1 MSKIFFTVGPT
12 QLYPE
17 IQEFY
22 REAFEKNIPS
32 ISHRS
37 QDFSEVLKTTVNEL
51 QKLLNVPDNFYFLFL
66 SSGTECMERTIE
78 SLVAVKSTHFVNGYF
93 AKRFKDIAIQLQ
105 RKVQTFTVPYGKSFL
120 FSDYAIDS
128 DSEMICLTL
137 NETSTGVAIN
147 PDEIVNLKKNN
158 PDKIIAVDA
167 VTAFPYTRLNFNYVD
182 VAFFSVQKGFGMPA
196 GLGVL
201 MVNKNCLMKA
211 HSVIRENVCSGSF
224 NNFIHLAEKA
234 EKYQTSVTPNA
245 LAIYVLGRVANM
257 LNNLDPD
264 YITSTTEKK
273 AKLIYDYFEKRE
285 DIHPFVEDPNSR
297 SKTTIVLQV
306 SGDTAHIFKKLE
318 YNDIIISK
326 GYADFRNQHI
336 RIGNFPM
343 HKIPDVLN
351 LLYLFQKI

>member
-37 QDFSEVLKTTVNEL
+37 SAFSEVVKTTTEEL
-51 QKLLNVPDNFYFLFL
+51 KKLLNVPDNFYFFFL

-78 SLVAVKSTHFVNGYF
+78 NLVAYKSTHFVNGYF
-93 AKRFKDIAIQLQ
+93 AKRFNDIAVQLH
-105 RKVQTFTVPYGKSFL
+105 RKVQTFTVPFGMNFSF
-120 FSDYAIDS
+120 AEHIIDS
-128 DSEMICLTL
+128 DSEMVCLTL

-147 PDEIVNLKKNN
+147 PEEIVNIKKKN

-167 VTAFPYTRLNFNYVD
+167 VTAFPYYRLDFNYVD

-201 MVNKNCLMKA
+201 IVNKNCLSKA
-211 HSVIRENVCSGSF
+211 NSVIKSNVCTGSF
-224 NNFIHLAEKA
+224 NNFLNLAEKA

-245 LAIYVLGRVANM
+245 LAIYVLGRVATM
-257 LNNLDPD
+257 LNNLDSD
-264 YITSTTEKK
+264 YISSTTEKK
-273 AKLIYDYFEKRE
+273 AKLIYDYFDSRE
-285 DIHPFVEDPNSR
+285 DIHPFVDDINSR
-297 SKTTIVLQV
+297 SKTTIVLRV
-306 SGDTAHIFKKLE
+306 SGDTNHIFKKLE
-318 YNDIIISK
+318 NNDLIISK
-326 GYADFRNQHI
+326 GYAEFREQHL

-343 HKIPDVLN
+343 HKIPDILN
-351 LLYLFQKI
+351 LLYLFKKI

>member
-12 QLYPE
+12 QIYPE
-17 IQEFY
+17 VQEFY
-22 REAFEKNIPS
+22 REAFEKDIPS
-32 ISHRS
+32 IPHRS
-37 QDFSEVLKTTVNEL
+37 QAFSEIVRTTIKEL
-51 QKLLNVPDNFYFLFL
+51 QKLLNVPDNFYFFFL
-66 SSGTECMERTIE
+66 SSATECMERTIE
-78 SLVAVKSTHFVNGYF
+78 SLVAFKSTHFVNGYF
-93 AKRFKDIAIQLQ
+93 AKRFNDIAVQLR
-105 RKVQTFTVPYGKSFL
+105 RKVQTFTIPFGKNFSF
-120 FSDYAIDS
+120 SNYTIDP

-158 PDKIIAVDA
+158 PDKIVAVDA
-167 VTAFPYTRLNFNYVD
+167 VTAFPYYRLTFNYVD

-201 MVNKNCLMKA
+201 MVNKNCLTKA
-211 HSVIRENVCSGSF
+211 HSIIKENVCTGSF
-224 NNFIHLAEKA
+224 NNFINLAEKA

-273 AKLIYDYFEKRE
+273 AKLIYDYFDTRE
-285 DIHPFVEDPNSR
+285 DIRPFVEDTNSR

-306 SGDTAHIFKKLE
+306 SGNIEHILKKLE
-318 YNDIIISK
+318 HNDLIISK
-326 GYADFRNQHI
+326 GYADFKKQHI

-351 LLYLFQKI
+351 LLYLFKKI